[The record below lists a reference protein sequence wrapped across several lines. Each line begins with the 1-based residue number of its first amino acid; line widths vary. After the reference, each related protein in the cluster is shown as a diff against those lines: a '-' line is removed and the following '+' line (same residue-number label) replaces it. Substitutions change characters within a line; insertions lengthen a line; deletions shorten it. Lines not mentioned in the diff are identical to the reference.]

1 MESIRDLLV
10 DEMGDLYD
18 AEKQLVKAL
27 PKMVKAASN
36 QELSQAFENHLEQ
49 TRGHVER
56 LERAF
61 EMLGEKPKSKPCK
74 AMKGL
79 IEEAEETI
87 EEGVPEP
94 LLDSA
99 IICAAQKVEH
109 YEIAGYGTLKS
120 WANTLGL
127 DDVAG
132 ILDETLEEEREADEK
147 LTDVADGLLSDSAEL
162 GSSENE
168 VDEEHQTVG
177 ASIGRKK
184 AAAGKSKTQ
193 GSAKGRAGRA

>member
-1 MESIRDLLV
+1 MFFQKETMTMESIRELLI

-61 EMLGEKPKSKPCK
+61 EMLGEKPKNRPCK

-79 IEEAEETI
+79 IEEAQEKI
-87 EEGVPEP
+87 DEGVAEP

-109 YEIAGYGTLKS
+109 YEIAGYGTLNA
-120 WANTLGL
+120 WAKTLGL
-127 DDVAG
+127 DDVAN
-132 ILDETLEEEREADEK
+132 LLEETLGEEEAADEK
-147 LTDVADGLLSDSAEL
+147 LTEVAGNVMAE
-162 GSSENE
+162 
-168 VDEEHQTVG
+168 
-177 ASIGRKK
+177 A
-184 AAAGKSKTQ
+184 
-193 GSAKGRAGRA
+193 

>member
-1 MESIRDLLV
+1 MESIRELLI

-61 EMLGEKPKSKPCK
+61 EMLGEKPKNRPCK

-79 IEEAEETI
+79 IEEAQEKI
-87 EEGVPEP
+87 DEGVAEP

-132 ILDETLEEEREADEK
+132 LLDETLEEEKEADEK
-147 LTDVADGLLSDSAEL
+147 LTDVSDGLLSDSTEL
-162 GSSENE
+162 GSLENE
-168 VDEEHQTVG
+168 ADEERAATVG
-177 ASIGRKK
+177 AGNGRKK
-184 AAAGKSKTQ
+184 AAAIKSKTE
-193 GSAKGRAGRA
+193 GVRSRTGRV